1 MKTYWITAE
10 WATPFDAGWFF
21 IALITWLS
29 CQIFASMAW
38 SDPKLPKIFIQTM
51 LRIFDS
57 IYRKFC

>member
-38 SDPKLPKIFIQTM
+38 SDPKLPKISDFYSNHAEN
-51 LRIFDS
+51 F
-57 IYRKFC
+57 